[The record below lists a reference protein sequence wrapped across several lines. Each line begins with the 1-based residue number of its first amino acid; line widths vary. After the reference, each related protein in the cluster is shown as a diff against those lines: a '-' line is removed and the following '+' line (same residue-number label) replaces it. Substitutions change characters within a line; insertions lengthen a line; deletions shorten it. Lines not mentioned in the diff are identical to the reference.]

1 MSALRD
7 SAESAVPVGL
17 RPPNHTTTRA
27 PMSGA
32 ANESAHPT
40 EPAVGRGQWPSRPCL
55 DCLGWHVVHKRPRRA
70 GPGGHASVGVRN
82 GRVTW
87 WGCGCRALVGL
98 MPWPVVPAIERL
110 MNCPHGGRYGASRY
124 PEGPRG
130 MTHLAFRLTSLIHL
144 THLHP
149 PSPSTPSTAHRNL
162 TPPQPSSLTH
172 SSRLAAIRP
181 RSPASRIDYKA

>member
-17 RPPNHTTTRA
+17 RPPNHTITRA

-82 GRVTW
+82 GRSPAPPTNRYSNSPNTHKLVRTHH
-87 WGCGCRALVGL
+87 GSSETLVGGIKTNE
-98 MPWPVVPAIERL
+98 VVVV
-110 MNCPHGGRYGASRY
+110 GGLASRVRNDFSHSLGASDISNIY
-124 PEGPRG
+124 
-130 MTHLAFRLTSLIHL
+130 H
-144 THLHP
+144 
-149 PSPSTPSTAHRNL
+149 
-162 TPPQPSSLTH
+162 
-172 SSRLAAIRP
+172 
-181 RSPASRIDYKA
+181 

>member
-124 PEGPRG
+124 PEGPRATNRYSNSPN
-130 MTHLAFRLTSLIHL
+130 THKLVR
-144 THLHP
+144 THHG
-149 PSPSTPSTAHRNL
+149 
-162 TPPQPSSLTH
+162 SSETLVGGIKTNEVVVVGG
-172 SSRLAAIRP
+172 L
-181 RSPASRIDYKA
+181 ASRVRNDFSHSLGASDISNIYH